1 MGNFKQLN
9 VWIRAKDLSV
19 YLYKLTTNP
28 KRKIY
33 KDFGMKDQMQRSVVS
48 ISSNIAEGEQLDTN
62 KQSTKHLYIS
72 RGSAAEL
79 WSQCIISYEIG
90 YLDKEELDYFE
101 EEIDAISGM
110 LTRLIKSRSN

>member
-48 ISSNIAEGEQLDTN
+48 ISSNIAEGEQLDTD
-62 KQSTKHLYIS
+62 KQSVRHLYIA
-72 RGSAAEL
+72 RGSAAEFR
-79 WSQCIISYEIG
+79 SQCIISHEIG
-90 YLDKEELDYFE
+90 YLEKQELDYIE
-101 EEIDAISGM
+101 SEIDTISAM
-110 LTRLIKSRSN
+110 LTKLIKSRS